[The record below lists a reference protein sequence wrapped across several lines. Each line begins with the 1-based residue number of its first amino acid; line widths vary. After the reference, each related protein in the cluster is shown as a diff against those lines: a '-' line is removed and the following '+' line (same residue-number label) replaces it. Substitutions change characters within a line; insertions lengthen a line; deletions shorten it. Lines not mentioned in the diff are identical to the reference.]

1 MPRLV
6 LHSERISSEARREPP
21 CGGEDRLLA
30 DRVQAELGLDARNAS
45 IKVFDGLD
53 DTIVDPD
60 DIAGI
65 ADLVEFEQSLVEKR
79 DARIFQL
86 REERINLGLGGL
98 GLVVDKR
105 HCAYWVVVNER
116 DRCCVRR

>member
-1 MPRLV
+1 MAHVVGAP
-6 LHSERISSEARREPP
+6 EREPP
-21 CGGEDRLLA
+21 FGGVVRLLG

-60 DIAGI
+60 DITCVLDAVKFED
-65 ADLVEFEQSLVEKR
+65 ALVEER

-86 REERINLGLGGL
+86 REEGINLGLGGL